1 MPAWEDMLEGLEVV
15 QEGAT
20 GVCAALFVLQAS
32 WLLLEGH
39 FEGPFIALFPAVLV
53 VLKWEL

>member
-20 GVCAALFVLQAS
+20 GAALFILQAS

-39 FEGPFIALFPAVLV
+39 FEGPFIGLFPAVLV